1 MNKRISQ
8 MASLLVIAIGC
19 LVLLGWQFD
28 IPLLKSG
35 FPGMTSTMKANTAL
49 CFLLAGVSLRLLQ
62 YQRLTRLHYRVAQGT
77 AGLVIV
83 IGLLTL
89 SEYLF
94 GWHLGIDEWLF
105 RDVGSSETPEPGR
118 MAVNTALNFVLMGVA
133 LLLLGNNSQRDTWLA
148 QICSSVAALMSLLAL
163 FGYIFEVKIFA
174 QLIVVATTQVP
185 FTILTFFILYGGI
198 LCLRP
203 KEGLMQEVTSPLVGG
218 VMLRWLLPWAV
229 IFPVVMNWF
238 SLHGEKLGWYNAEFG
253 YALRSAIMVLTFS
266 ILTWGTARV
275 LNQIDFNR
283 QQTQVELQKLNAT
296 LENLVTERTE
306 AIRQSQARFAGI
318 LEIANDAIISVD
330 RAQQITLF
338 NQGAEKIFGYKTE
351 EVLGQPLSLLLPDQ
365 LRNARQ
371 QHIQQFAQSSGK
383 ARRMGEGGEIW
394 GRRQDGTQFPAE
406 ASIARLDMGD
416 ETIFTVI
423 LRDISDRKQAEE
435 ELLQTT
441 TLQKAMLD
449 SANYTII
456 STTVDGTILTFNKAA
471 ERLLG
476 YSAEEVVGKATLAIV
491 HDKEEVVRR
500 AQDLSV
506 EMGIS
511 IEPGFE
517 TFVAKARLGEPDE
530 YEWSYIRKDGSR
542 FPLLLSMTA
551 LHDPEGN
558 ITGFLGIGN
567 DITLRK
573 QAEASLARLAAIVE
587 YSGEG
592 IISKSLDGIILSWNH
607 AAEKIFGYEAEEIIG
622 QSIAILIPPNLINE
636 EQQILET
643 IRQGETIENY
653 ETVRV
658 RKDGQLIHISCT
670 ISPLKDTAGRIVAA
684 SVIKRDITDRKRAE
698 NERKQIET
706 ALRHSE
712 EQFRHA
718 FEDASIGMA
727 ILSLDGHFLKTNSVF
742 SQMIGYSPEELLGLN
757 FKSLTHP
764 EDLEEDI
771 KNVNLLV
778 AGKMSIYS
786 QREKRYIHKQGH
798 IVWGLL
804 NASIIRDKEE
814 NPLNI
819 IAHVQD
825 ITERKK
831 AQQKLELQSII
842 MNNMAGGVCL
852 VKASDLTMVYTNPK
866 FDAIFGYAEGELAG
880 QHVSV
885 INYVDTQVT
894 PDETVED
901 VVTQLDRDGEAKY
914 EVYNKKKDG
923 TLFWCRV
930 HTSRFEHPDYGT
942 VYVAV
947 QEDVSKL
954 KLAEQALQ
962 ATTNRLNFLLNY
974 CPVVIFSSKP
984 DGDYGATFVS
994 ENIKDVMGYETKAF
1008 LEESGFW
1015 MNHLHPDEVDQ
1026 VLNGL
1031 TNLFTNDFY
1040 FQEFRLLHADGNYR
1054 WVLEQLK
1061 LIRDR
1066 AGRPVEIL
1074 GYLIDIS
1081 DRKQAE
1087 VELRQAKEAAEAANQ
1102 AKSVFLTNM
1111 SHELRTP
1118 LNSILGFTQLMSYER
1133 NLTPSLQEHL
1143 QIVNRSGRHLL
1154 DLINDILDLSKIE
1167 IGRMT
1172 LNPSDFALT
1181 SLLTSIEE
1189 MLQIK
1194 VQSKELQLIFELDP
1208 DIPQFVHSDEKKLY
1222 QVLVNLL
1229 SNAIKFTNQG
1239 RVTLRVRAAQRD
1251 KTSCH
1256 LCFEVE
1262 DTGVGIAP
1270 TEIDSLFKVFVQAQA
1285 GNNLSQG
1292 TGLGLAISQKIVQL
1306 MGGKISVKSTL
1317 NRGSTFSFELRV
1329 QLPQAE
1335 SLPPESINQRV
1346 ISLAPGQPTYRILVV
1361 EDLEE
1366 NRRLLVEIL
1375 TSIGFEVRE
1384 AIQGVEAISLWE
1396 SWLPHLIFMDL
1407 RMPIMDGYTATKYIR
1422 EHPPNQETIIIAL
1435 TASVFEQ
1442 ERQKVLRAGFN
1453 DFISKPF
1460 QQREIFDKIAKYLGV
1475 QYIYEAL
1482 GSTPNKLLAESL
1494 SVEDLCVMSPE
1505 WLEQMYQAAYYL
1517 DTEVMNELVVQIP
1530 ESKASLSKALT
1541 DYINN
1546 FNADR
1551 IMELIRPLL
1560 ANTL

>member
-28 IPLLKSG
+28 ISLLKSG

-62 YQRLTRLHYRVAQGT
+62 HQRLTRMHYRIAQGT
-77 AGLVIV
+77 AGFIII
-83 IGLLTL
+83 IGVLTL

-105 RDVGSSETPEPGR
+105 RDVVSSATPYPGR
-118 MAVNTALNFVLMGVA
+118 MGVNTALNFVLMGVA
-133 LLLLGNNSQRDTWLA
+133 LLLLGKNSQRDTWLA
-148 QICSSVAALMSLLAL
+148 QICSSIAALISLLAL

-174 QLIVVATTQVP
+174 QLIVVTTAQVP
-185 FTILTFFILYGGI
+185 STILSFFILYGGI
-198 LCLRP
+198 LWLRP
-203 KEGLMQEVTSPLVGG
+203 KEGLMQVVTSPLVGG
-218 VMLRWLLPWAV
+218 LMLRCLLPWAV

-238 SLHGEKLGWYNAEFG
+238 TLHGEKLGWYNAEYG
-253 YALRSAIMVLTFS
+253 YALRSAIMVFTFS
-266 ILTWGTARV
+266 ILIWGTARF
-275 LNQIDFNR
+275 LNLIDYKR
-283 QQTQVELQKLNAT
+283 QQAEKDLKKLNETLEIIVAERTDTLQK
-296 LENLVTERTE
+296 
-306 AIRQSQARFAGI
+306 SQARFAGI
-318 LEIANDAIISVD
+318 LEIASDAIISVD
-330 RAQQITLF
+330 RTQQITLF

-351 EVLGQPLSLLLPDQ
+351 EVLGQPLSLLLPEQ
-365 LRNARQ
+365 FRNAHQ

-383 ARRMGEGGEIW
+383 ARRMGERGEIL
-394 GRRQDGTQFPAE
+394 GRRQDGTDFPAE
-406 ASIARLDMGD
+406 ATISKLEMGD
-416 ETIFTVI
+416 ETVCTVI
-423 LRDISDRKQAEE
+423 LRDISDRKKAEE

-441 TLQKAMLD
+441 TLQKAILD
-449 SANYTII
+449 STNYTIL
-456 STTVDGTILTFNKAA
+456 STAADGTILTFNKAA

-476 YSAEEVVGKATLAIV
+476 YSAEEVVGKATPAIL

-500 AQDLSV
+500 AQDLSA

-517 TFVAKARLGEPDE
+517 TFVAKARLGMPDE

-542 FPLLLSMTA
+542 FPLLLSVTA
-551 LHDPEGN
+551 LYDPEGK
-558 ITGFLGIGN
+558 ITGFLSIGN

-573 QAEASLARLAAIVE
+573 QAEASLARMAAIVE
-587 YSGEG
+587 HSGEA
-592 IISKSLDGIILSWNH
+592 IISKSLDGIILSWNN
-607 AAEKIFGYEAEEIIG
+607 AAEEIFGYKAEETIG
-622 QSIAILIPPNLINE
+622 QSINILIPPHLIYE
-636 EQQILET
+636 EQHILAT
-643 IRQGETIENY
+643 LRQGEIIKNY

-658 RKDGQLIHISCT
+658 RKDGQLIDISCT
-670 ISPLKDTAGRIVAA
+670 ISPLEDTAGRIVAA
-684 SVIKRDITDRKRAE
+684 SVIKRDITARKRADL
-698 NERKQIET
+698 ERQQMET
-706 ALRHSE
+706 ALQKSE

-727 ILSLDGHFLKTNSVF
+727 ILSLDGHFIKTNSAF
-742 SQMIGYSPEELLGLN
+742 SQMIGYSPEELLGLT
-757 FKSLTHP
+757 FQSITHP

-778 AGKMSIYS
+778 TGKMSLYS
-786 QREKRYIHKQGH
+786 QREKRYIHKHGH
-798 IVWGLL
+798 IIWGLL
-804 NASIIRDKEE
+804 NASVIRDKKE
-814 NPLNI
+814 NPLSL
-819 IAHVQD
+819 IAHIQD
-825 ITERKK
+825 ITERKES
-831 AQQKLELQSII
+831 QNKLELQSII

-852 VKASDLTMVYTNPK
+852 VNASDLTIIYANPK
-866 FDAIFGYAEGELAG
+866 FDAIFGYTEGELAG
-880 QHVSV
+880 QPVGV
-885 INYVDTQVT
+885 INYVETQVT

-901 VVTQLDRDGEAKY
+901 IATQLDRDGEAQY

-930 HTSRFEHPDYGT
+930 HTSKFEHPEYGT
-942 VYVAV
+942 VFVAV
-947 QEDVSKL
+947 QEDVSQL

-962 ATTNRLNFLLNY
+962 STTNRLNFLLNY
-974 CPVVIFSSKP
+974 SPVVIFSSKA

-1015 MNHLHPDEVDQ
+1015 MNHLHPDEIDQ
-1026 VLNGL
+1026 VLNGI
-1031 TNLFTNDFY
+1031 TNLFTDDFY

-1081 DRKQAE
+1081 DRKQSE

-1102 AKSVFLTNM
+1102 AKSVFLANM

-1118 LNSILGFTQLMSYER
+1118 LNSILGFTQLMSDESA
-1133 NLTPSLQEHL
+1133 LTPSLQERL
-1143 QIVNRSGRHLL
+1143 QIVNRSGKYLL

-1167 IGRMT
+1167 SGGMT
-1172 LNPSDFALT
+1172 LNPSDVDLT
-1181 SLLTSIEE
+1181 SLLTCIEE
-1189 MLQIK
+1189 MLLIK
-1194 VQSKELQLIFELDP
+1194 VQPKELALIVERDP
-1208 DIPQFVHSDEKKLY
+1208 DLPQFVNTDEKKLY

-1229 SNAIKFTNQG
+1229 GNAIKFTKQG
-1239 RVTLRVRAAQRD
+1239 SITLRVKAGQRD
-1251 KTSCH
+1251 QTSCH
-1256 LCFEVE
+1256 LCFEIE
-1262 DTGVGIAP
+1262 DTGVGISP
-1270 TEIDSLFKVFVQAQA
+1270 TEIDKLFKVFVQAEA
-1285 GNNLSQG
+1285 GSNLSQG
-1292 TGLGLAISQKIVQL
+1292 TGLGLAISQKLVQL
-1306 MGGKISVKSTL
+1306 MGGQIRVKSTL
-1317 NRGSTFSFELRV
+1317 NRGSTFSFEIGV

-1346 ISLAPGQPTYRILVV
+1346 IGLAPGQPTYRILVV
-1361 EDLEE
+1361 EDLAD

-1384 AIQGVEAISLWE
+1384 ATQGVEAISLWE
-1396 SWLPHLIFMDL
+1396 SWRPHLIFMDL

-1422 EHPPNQETIIIAL
+1422 ERPNNQETVIIAL
-1435 TASVFEQ
+1435 TASAFEE
-1442 ERQKVLRAGFN
+1442 ERESVLMAGCN

-1460 QQREIFDKIAKYLGV
+1460 QKKKLFDKLATYLGV

-1482 GSTPNKLLAESL
+1482 GQTPQKLLVESV
-1494 SVEDLCVMSPE
+1494 SVEDISVMPPE

-1517 DTEVMNELVVQIP
+1517 DTEVMNELIVEIP
-1530 ESKASLSKALT
+1530 ESKAGLSQALT
-1541 DYINN
+1541 DYIHN
-1546 FNADR
+1546 FNSDR
-1551 IMELIRPLL
+1551 IMDLIRPLL
-1560 ANTL
+1560 PNPL